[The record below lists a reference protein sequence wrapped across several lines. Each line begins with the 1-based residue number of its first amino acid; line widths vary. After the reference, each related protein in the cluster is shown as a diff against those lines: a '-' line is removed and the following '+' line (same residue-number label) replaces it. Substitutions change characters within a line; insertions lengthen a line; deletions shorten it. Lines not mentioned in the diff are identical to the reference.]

1 MRNLKFFNP
10 LSLATVAVVAALTAC
25 DDSPVDP
32 DDGNGTPP
40 PISAVALRT
49 EGNGSVLDR
58 FTGELWVVGN
68 VAYTTTW
75 GSRVLNDVR
84 SVGNAVKI
92 WDVSGTTPA
101 LIDSLIVADAFT
113 LGDIQA
119 SDDGKLLIVATE
131 FSPGSIVIYDL
142 TNPKKPQ
149 LISRF
154 TNANTDPGVH
164 TAEVQRVNGK
174 LYAFLCVDPS
184 SNSPA
189 RLVIVDITNPAAPT
203 QVFSKTMG
211 DPYVHDVFVRDGIL
225 MAALWTE
232 GMSIF
237 DIGGGGKG
245 GTVANP
251 VFLGNVRTVGGQA
264 HNIWWFHDKIDG
276 TRRYAFVGEEGPGSM
291 GSSSEGDIHVV
302 DVSDFANPKEV
313 AFYTV
318 AGAGVHNFSADESRG
333 VLFAAYYNGGVRA
346 LNVRGNLGECS
357 SAMKS
362 LGRCDLGK
370 LEREVA
376 QGLTSTGSPVFV
388 WGVQAVGTKLYAS
401 DMLNGLW
408 KLETI
413 P

>member
-1 MRNLKFFNP
+1 
-10 LSLATVAVVAALTAC
+10 
-25 DDSPVDP
+25 
-32 DDGNGTPP
+32 
-40 PISAVALRT
+40 
-49 EGNGSVLDR
+49 
-58 FTGELWVVGN
+58 
-68 VAYTTTW
+68 
-75 GSRVLNDVR
+75 
-84 SVGNAVKI
+84 
-92 WDVSGTTPA
+92 
-101 LIDSLIVADAFT
+101 
-113 LGDIQA
+113 
-119 SDDGKLLIVATE
+119 
-131 FSPGSIVIYDL
+131 
-142 TNPKKPQ
+142 
-149 LISRF
+149 
-154 TNANTDPGVH
+154 
-164 TAEVQRVNGK
+164 
-174 LYAFLCVDPS
+174 
-184 SNSPA
+184 
-189 RLVIVDITNPAAPT
+189 VIVDITNPAAPT